1 MGTGSIK
8 DNMKLQVVSDLH
20 LEFGTIEIKNAGA
33 DVLVLSGD
41 IVVADNISETT
52 DPDSH
57 RYLTTQ
63 RYRLF
68 FEQVASEFKH
78 VVYVAGNHEFYDGKW
93 EKSLE
98 ILRHFLQNFSNVH
111 FLEREHVILDDVVFM
126 GGTLWTDMNKGD
138 PLTLHATQDLMQ
150 DFSLI
155 RNDALGYRKLRASDT
170 VVRHRETLGYFKVLA
185 DIYRDQK
192 IVMVTHHAPHQ
203 KSIHENFV
211 KDYLSNG
218 AYASDLSEFI
228 LDRPQIKLVTHGHM
242 HNNSDYMIGDT
253 RVVCNP
259 RGYTPDYLNKYFNSN
274 LVIEI

>member
-1 MGTGSIK
+1 
-8 DNMKLQVVSDLH
+8 MKIQIVSDLH
-20 LEFGTIEIKNAGA
+20 LEFGTTEIKNAGA
-33 DVLVLSGD
+33 DVLVLAGD
-41 IVVADNISETT
+41 IVVADDISETT

-57 RYLTTQ
+57 RYLTTL

-78 VVYVAGNHEFYDGKW
+78 IIYVAGNHEFYNGKW

-98 ILRHFLQNFSNVH
+98 ILRHFLQNFPNVH
-111 FLEREHVILDDVVFM
+111 FLEREHIVLDEVVFM

-138 PLTLHATQDLMQ
+138 PLTLHATQDMMH
-150 DFSLI
+150 DFTLI
-155 RNDALGYRKLRASDT
+155 RNDALGYRKLRAYDT
-170 VVRHRETLGYFKVLA
+170 VLRHRETLGYFKVLA

-192 IVMVTHHAPHQ
+192 IVMVEHHAPHQ
-203 KSIHENFV
+203 KSIHERYVNN
-211 KDYLSNG
+211 YLMNG

-242 HNNSDYMIGDT
+242 HNNSNYMIGDT

-259 RGYTPDYLNKYFNSN
+259 RGYAPNDLNDQFNPN
-274 LVIEI
+274 FIVEI

>member
-1 MGTGSIK
+1 
-8 DNMKLQVVSDLH
+8 MKIQVVSDLH

-41 IVVADNISETT
+41 IVVADDISDTT

-78 VVYVAGNHEFYDGKW
+78 VIYVAGNHEFYNGKW
-93 EKSLE
+93 VKSLE
-98 ILRHFLQNFSNVH
+98 TIRHFLQNFPNVH
-111 FLEREHVILDDVVFM
+111 FLEREHIWINDTIFM

-138 PLTLHATQDLMQ
+138 PLTLHATQDMMN
-150 DFSLI
+150 DFSII
-155 RNDALGYRKLRASDT
+155 RNDSLGYRKLRPSDT

-185 DIYRDQK
+185 DIHRDCDWMK
-192 IVMVTHHAPHQ
+192 IVMVGHHAPHQ
-203 KSIHENFV
+203 KSIHENYV
-211 KDYLSNG
+211 NDYLMNG

-259 RGYTPDYLNKYFNSN
+259 RGYHPNDLNKEFDPNF
-274 LVIEI
+274 IAEI